1 MRKIMIKR
9 SIIFIWVIA
18 VFSFHGCI
26 KQTYNMNMLSK
37 QVVLSPTLAISA
49 VKGDISFSD
58 VVKASDTV
66 TFDQNKLVILVFKRD
81 SVIDLKLSDF
91 SKGTLVH
98 KTAIIET
105 GYFDLNIQDAL
116 SHISGIFLIL
126 NPLFKFNYSN
136 SFPDS
141 VKINLNV
148 TGTGKTSNI
157 KLNLKPFTLAIPNI
171 PVQQEITSSY
181 IIDKTNSNLPQLIS
195 LPPEMIAYSGTAIM
209 NSSTKS
215 SQNGNNILGPNHLIG
230 SLEIEIPMDLQINN
244 LQFTDTV
251 DNFIKNNGN
260 SKDNPVKPED
270 FQLLRINISAKN
282 GFPLGASLKMSLFN
296 SSTNSVLNTV
306 DAGSILGPAPVDA
319 NGKVNGV
326 TETSTTIEFT
336 KAFFSSVNNAD
347 KIIFWFT
354 LNSTGN
360 GLQEVKIYSD
370 YRINFNAS
378 LVVDPVI
385 NLN

>member
-58 VVKASDTV
+58 IVKASDTV

-91 SKGTLVH
+91 SKGTLIH
-98 KTAIIET
+98 KTAIIEP
-105 GYFDLNIQDAL
+105 GNFDLNIQDAL
-116 SHISGIFLIL
+116 SHISGNFLIL
-126 NPLFKFNYSN
+126 NPSFKFNYSN

-148 TGTGKTSNI
+148 TGTGKTSNV

-209 NSSTKS
+209 TSSAKS

-230 SLEIEIPMDLQINN
+230 SLEIEIPLDLQIND

-260 SKDNPVKPED
+260 GKDNPVKPDD

-306 DAGSILGPAPVDA
+306 DASSILGPAPVDA
-319 NGKVNGV
+319 NGKSNGV
-326 TETSTTIEFT
+326 TETSTSIEFT
-336 KAFFSSVNNAD
+336 KEFFSSVNKAD
-347 KIIFWFT
+347 KIIFRFT

-378 LVVDPVI
+378 LVVNPVI

>member
-1 MRKIMIKR
+1 MIKR

-66 TFDQNKLVILVFKRD
+66 TFDQNKLVILVFKKD

-91 SKGTLVH
+91 SKGTLIQ
-98 KTAIIET
+98 KTAIIEP
-105 GYFDLNIQDAL
+105 GYFDLNIQDVL
-116 SHISGIFLIL
+116 SHINGNFLIL
-126 NPLFKFNYSN
+126 NPSLKFNYSN

-148 TGTGKTSNI
+148 TGTGKTSNV
-157 KLNLKPFTLAIPNI
+157 KLNMKPFTLAIPNI

-181 IIDKTNSNLPQLIS
+181 VIDKTNSNLPQLIS

-209 NSSTKS
+209 TSSAKS
-215 SQNGNNILGPNHLIG
+215 SQPVNNVLGPTHLTG
-230 SLEIEIPMDLQINN
+230 SLEVDIPLDLQINN

-260 SKDNPVKPED
+260 GKNNPVKPED

-296 SSTNSVLNTV
+296 SSTNSILNTV

-319 NGKVNGV
+319 NGKSNGV
-326 TETSTTIEFT
+326 TETSTSIEFT

-378 LVVDPVI
+378 LVVNPVI